1 MFCKVFRES
10 KVRADREVE
19 STGRGKRPLPLFAR
33 MNCDRRAFLAAGS
46 VLAISALRAG
56 AAEALPLEAQARRTI
71 YRFSVRGRRASRA
84 AKAFCAN
91 VRFKTRHA
99 ALTSRAPHPGF
110 NGRLVAIDV
119 SITELHRLFVSRHA
133 HVADLRQLRNIRI
146 VGVR

>member
-19 STGRGKRPLPLFAR
+19 STGHGECPLPLFTR

-46 VLAISALRAG
+46 VLAMTALRAG
-56 AAEALPLEAQARRTI
+56 VAEAAPLKAKARRTI

-91 VRFKTRHA
+91 MRFKTKQA
-99 ALTSRAPHPGF
+99 AMTAPPPHPGF
-110 NGRLVAIDV
+110 NGRLIGVGV
-119 SITELHRLFVSRHA
+119 SITEMHRLFVSRHA
-133 HVADLRQLRNIRI
+133 LVADLRQLRNLRI
-146 VGVR
+146 VGK